1 MTRLEVIKTNMEE
14 NIKALIRLQEE
25 QLKAYEEIINSN
37 SLDEADEIMQEK
49 EEDFRY
55 STALNDI
62 MAYEKENFKNL
73 MDLAWEEKSYAN

>member
-49 EEDFRY
+49 EEEFRY